1 MYAFIHYIR
10 IGRALGKFINIE
22 KMQQK
27 NKMQTFIIAGIIF
40 NLRAL
45 FLAVLPHHCKRV
57 ASASAARIL
66 VSVYARWLR
75 YFEQLLGE

>member
-1 MYAFIHYIR
+1 
-10 IGRALGKFINIE
+10 
-22 KMQQK
+22 
-27 NKMQTFIIAGIIF
+27 MQTFIIAGIIF

-66 VSVYARWLR
+66 VSRWLR
-75 YFEQLLGE
+75 YFEQLLGEFFSQI